1 MPHSLFST
9 DTDLT
14 AENLLRLPAEFG
26 CPVWVYD
33 AQIIRGQI
41 AALKQFDVVRFAQKA
56 CSNIHILRLMREQG
70 VKVDSVSL
78 GEIER
83 ALAAGYNPQTHPDD
97 IVFTADVIDQ
107 ATLERVSELQI
118 PVNAGSVDMLDQL
131 GQFRRGIGYGCALT
145 RGLVTDIAKNQYR
158 WRKQQARYLV
168 HRSARR
174 TGRDTTSS
182 SAAGRHSHAHWFW
195 R

>member
-33 AQIIRGQI
+33 AQIIRRQI

-107 ATLERVSELQI
+107 ATLERVSERSLVAVARASADFADFAAFIKEKASSVLQA
-118 PVNAGSVDMLDQL
+118 PCADVAL
-131 GQFRRGIGYGCALT
+131 RGVPLH
-145 RGLVTDIAKNQYR
+145 IAKR
-158 WRKQQARYLV
+158 RYHLPLAYMGDV
-168 HRSARR
+168 AQRFRAEI
-174 TGRDTTSS
+174 G
-182 SAAGRHSHAHWFW
+182 
-195 R
+195 